1 MRSGHA
7 RVFIAPALVRLVPLA
22 FASMV
27 LSLTAVARAD
37 DGAGPASSASSPA
50 ASELRDVRLRI
61 ELTLSQMRARS
72 LHVRDEL
79 RLTRKRGTKAQVTCV
94 DEALSRSDVALR
106 RARELGDEILAAL
119 TRGDG
124 DAARAARGRLVE
136 LDGSQRVA
144 GADAYRCTPKP
155 LSPSQLTL
163 GNATTVKVDIDPRI
177 PRIID

>member
-7 RVFIAPALVRLVPLA
+7 RVVMAPILLCLVRLA
-22 FASMV
+22 IASLV
-27 LSLTAVARAD
+27 LSGSFVARAD
-37 DGAGPASSASSPA
+37 DGASPVSAPA
-50 ASELRDVRLRI
+50 ASELRDARLHI

-106 RARELGDEILAAL
+106 RARELGDEIVAAL
-119 TRGDG
+119 KRGDG
-124 DAARAARGRLVE
+124 DAARAARARLVE
-136 LDGSQRVA
+136 LDESQRLA

-155 LSPSQLTL
+155 LSPAQLAL

>member
-7 RVFIAPALVRLVPLA
+7 RVFIAPMLA
-22 FASMV
+22 IASVM
-27 LSLTAVARAD
+27 LSLSAVARAD
-37 DGAGPASSASSPA
+37 DSAAPVASVRTG
-50 ASELRDVRLRI
+50 ELRDARLHI
-61 ELTLSQMRARS
+61 EVTLSQMRARS

-106 RARELGDEILAAL
+106 RARDLGDEILAAL
-119 TRGDG
+119 ARGDG

-136 LDGSQRVA
+136 LDESQRVA

-155 LSPSQLTL
+155 LSPSQLAL
-163 GNATTVKVDIDPRI
+163 GNTTTVTVDIDPRI
-177 PRIID
+177 PRVVD

>member
-7 RVFIAPALVRLVPLA
+7 RVVMAPMLLRLLRLA
-22 FASMV
+22 VAGAM
-27 LSLTAVARAD
+27 LSLSVVARAD
-37 DGAGPASSASSPA
+37 DAVAPVSAPA
-50 ASELRDVRLRI
+50 ASELRDARLHI
-61 ELTLSQMRARS
+61 DVTLSQMRARS

-136 LDGSQRVA
+136 LDESQRVA

-155 LSPSQLTL
+155 LSPAQLAL
-163 GNATTVKVDIDPRI
+163 GNATTVKLEIDPRI
-177 PRIID
+177 PRILD